1 MVVLLY
7 PALRVRATLVVW
19 LPGSRVGYLEA
30 GYLYQPNSLNG
41 TSYSQI
47 RQQDLR
53 EPANHDMIEYKAL
66 CTHQRRIFLLDIQN
80 ALPILS
86 HGEPYFEVAY
96 VVTGRWFSDEIWG
109 FNSYF

>member
-66 CTHQRRIFLLDIQN
+66 CTHQRRIFLLGYTKRATYIISWR
-80 ALPILS
+80 AIFRSGLRC
-86 HGEPYFEVAY
+86 YREV
-96 VVTGRWFSDEIWG
+96 VF
-109 FNSYF
+109 